1 MRNWVAKL
9 LGAVTI
15 LFAMGFVAVAGV
27 GGWLYWDRT
36 ELRGE
41 QVTRDELEPMAAQ
54 QIPKVF
60 GYDYQTV
67 ERSLNE
73 VYPLLTPDYRQ
84 EFEDRA
90 NKDIIP
96 QARERHLVSQ
106 ANVVGVGV
114 LTVQRD
120 SASVM
125 VYMNRTV
132 TDKSK
137 QPAYDGSR
145 LRVDYQKIDEVA
157 KNAAVLVSVRVT
169 VTDLD
174 GVSSPS
180 RPYRLRVIVHEDDN
194 GHMSAY
200 DLKYPEGGN

>member
-1 MRNWVAKL
+1 MRSGVAKL
-9 LGAVTI
+9 LGTVTI
-15 LFAMGFVAVAGV
+15 LLAIGFVAVAGI
-27 GGWLYWDRT
+27 GGSLYWNRV

-41 QVTRDELEPMAAQ
+41 QVTRDELAPLAAQ

-84 EFEDRA
+84 EFQDRA

-96 QARERHLVSQ
+96 QARERQLVSQ

-114 LTVQRD
+114 LSAQRN

-137 QPAYDGSR
+137 TPVYDGSR
-145 LRVDYQKIDEVA
+145 LRVDYQKIDG
-157 KNAAVLVSVRVT
+157 KWL
-169 VTDLD
+169 
-174 GVSSPS
+174 
-180 RPYRLRVIVHEDDN
+180 I
-194 GHMSAY
+194 
-200 DLKYPEGGN
+200 KYITPI

>member
-15 LFAMGFVAVAGV
+15 LLAMGFVAVAGV
-27 GGWLYWDRT
+27 GGWLYWHRV

-41 QVTRDELEPMAAQ
+41 QVARDELAPLAAQ
-54 QIPKVF
+54 QIPQVF

-96 QARERHLVSQ
+96 QARERQLVSQ

-114 LTVQRD
+114 LSAQRD

-125 VYMNRTV
+125 VYLNRTV

-137 QPAYDGSR
+137 TPIYDGSR
-145 LRVDYQKIDEVA
+145 LRVDYQKIDG
-157 KNAAVLVSVRVT
+157 KWL
-169 VTDLD
+169 
-174 GVSSPS
+174 
-180 RPYRLRVIVHEDDN
+180 I
-194 GHMSAY
+194 
-200 DLKYPEGGN
+200 KYITPI

>member
-1 MRNWVAKL
+1 MRNWLAKL
-9 LGAVTI
+9 LGTVTI
-15 LFAMGFVAVAGV
+15 LLAMGFVALAGV
-27 GGWLYWDRT
+27 GGWLYWNRV

-41 QVTRDELEPMAAQ
+41 QATRDELTPLATR
-54 QIPKVF
+54 QIPQVF

-73 VYPLLTPDYRQ
+73 VYPLLTPAYRQ

-96 QARERHLVSQ
+96 QARERQLVSQ

-114 LTVQRD
+114 LSAQRN

-137 QPAYDGSR
+137 TPIYDGSR
-145 LRVDYQKIDEVA
+145 LRVDYQKIDG
-157 KNAAVLVSVRVT
+157 KWL
-169 VTDLD
+169 
-174 GVSSPS
+174 
-180 RPYRLRVIVHEDDN
+180 I
-194 GHMSAY
+194 
-200 DLKYPEGGN
+200 KYITPM

>member
-1 MRNWVAKL
+1 MRNWIAKL
-9 LGAVTI
+9 LGTVTI
-15 LFAMGFVAVAGV
+15 LLAMGFVALAGV
-27 GGWLYWDRT
+27 GGWLYWNRV

-41 QVTRDELEPMAAQ
+41 QATRDELTPLAAK
-54 QIPKVF
+54 QISQVF

-73 VYPLLTPDYRQ
+73 VYPLLTPAYRQ
-84 EFEDRA
+84 EFQDRA

-96 QARERHLVSQ
+96 QARERQLVSQ

-114 LTVQRD
+114 LSAQRN

-137 QPAYDGSR
+137 TPIYDGSR
-145 LRVDYQKIDEVA
+145 LRVDYQKIDG
-157 KNAAVLVSVRVT
+157 KWL
-169 VTDLD
+169 
-174 GVSSPS
+174 
-180 RPYRLRVIVHEDDN
+180 I
-194 GHMSAY
+194 
-200 DLKYPEGGN
+200 KYITPI

>member
-9 LGAVTI
+9 LGTVTI
-15 LFAMGFVAVAGV
+15 LLAMGFVAVAGV
-27 GGWLYWDRT
+27 GGWLYWNRT

-41 QVTRDELEPMAAQ
+41 QVTRDEVPPLAAK
-54 QIPKVF
+54 QIPRVF

-73 VYPLLTPDYRQ
+73 VYPLLTPDYRH

-96 QARERHLVSQ
+96 QARERQLVSQ
-106 ANVVGVGV
+106 ANVVGVGM
-114 LTVQRD
+114 LSAQRN

-137 QPAYDGSR
+137 TPIYDGSR
-145 LRVDYQKIDEVA
+145 LRVDYQKIDG
-157 KNAAVLVSVRVT
+157 KWL
-169 VTDLD
+169 
-174 GVSSPS
+174 
-180 RPYRLRVIVHEDDN
+180 I
-194 GHMSAY
+194 
-200 DLKYPEGGN
+200 KYITPI

>member
-1 MRNWVAKL
+1 MRRL
-9 LGAVTI
+9 T
-15 LFAMGFVAVAGV
+15 
-27 GGWLYWDRT
+27 GWLARLAMFLVVVGIVALGGISGSLYWNRV
-36 ELRGE
+36 ELRAD
-41 QVTRDELEPMAAQ
+41 QATRTALAPLAAD

-67 ERSLNE
+67 ERSLTDA
-73 VYPLLTPDYRQ
+73 YTLLTPAYRR

-96 QARERHLVSQ
+96 QARERQVVSQ

-114 LTVQRD
+114 LEAQRN
-120 SASVM
+120 SGSVM

-145 LRVDYQKIDEVA
+145 LRVDYQKV
-157 KNAAVLVSVRVT
+157 
-169 VTDLD
+169 D
-174 GVSSPS
+174 GKWLINYIAP
-180 RPYRLRVIVHEDDN
+180 I
-194 GHMSAY
+194 
-200 DLKYPEGGN
+200 

>member
-1 MRNWVAKL
+1 MRGWAARLVVSLTVL
-9 LGAVTI
+9 LCVS
-15 LFAMGFVAVAGV
+15 FVGLAGI
-27 GGWLYWDRT
+27 GGWLYWNRVD
-36 ELRGE
+36 LRGE
-41 QVTRDELEPMAAQ
+41 QTTRAEVAPLAAK
-54 QIPKVF
+54 QIPQVF

-67 ERSLNE
+67 ERSLND

-96 QARERHLVSQ
+96 QARERQVVSQ

-114 LTVQRD
+114 LSAQRD

-137 QPAYDGSR
+137 TPIYDGSR
-145 LRVDYQKIDEVA
+145 LRVDYQKIDG
-157 KNAAVLVSVRVT
+157 KWL
-169 VTDLD
+169 
-174 GVSSPS
+174 
-180 RPYRLRVIVHEDDN
+180 I
-194 GHMSAY
+194 
-200 DLKYPEGGN
+200 KYITPI

>member
-1 MRNWVAKL
+1 MRKGVSRL
-9 LGAVTI
+9 LGTLTVV
-15 LFAMGFVAVAGV
+15 LAMGFVAFAGI
-27 GGWLYWDRT
+27 GGWLYWNRV

-41 QVTRDELEPMAAQ
+41 QVTRDELEPLAAQ
-54 QIPKVF
+54 QITQVF

-67 ERSLNE
+67 ERSLNQ

-96 QARERHLVSQ
+96 QARERQLVSQ

-114 LTVQRD
+114 LSAQRD

-137 QPAYDGSR
+137 TPIYDGSR
-145 LRVDYQKIDEVA
+145 LRVDYRLPEDRRQVA
-157 KNAAVLVSVRVT
+157 DQVHHPDLV
-169 VTDLD
+169 
-174 GVSSPS
+174 VSSFVDASASRNDRAQRSTSCTRTCLRSARIRRRPS
-180 RPYRLRVIVHEDDN
+180 SGV
-194 GHMSAY
+194 
-200 DLKYPEGGN
+200 